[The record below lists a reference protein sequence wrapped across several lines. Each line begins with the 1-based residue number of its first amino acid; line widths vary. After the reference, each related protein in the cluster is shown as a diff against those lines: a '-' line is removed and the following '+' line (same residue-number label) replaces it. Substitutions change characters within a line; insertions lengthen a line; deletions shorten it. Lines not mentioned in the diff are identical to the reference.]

1 MTKKIA
7 LCLFTTPLSKK
18 GVQVTYNRDFLKY
31 STASSYMPTGENIV

>member
-18 GVQVTYNRDFLKY
+18 GIQVTCNKDFLKY
-31 STASSYMPTGENIV
+31 SSYMPTGENIV